1 MNSAAHARLI
11 VILGPTASG
20 KSALA
25 IELARRLNGEILVCD
40 STQVYRHF
48 DIGTAKVPARG
59 QQKIPHHLV
68 DLVEPDEVFTAGDYR
83 RHALLALDDLRCRNK
98 LPIITAGTG
107 LYLRAL
113 LEGLADA
120 PTRSEELR
128 ERLRR
133 SAKEH
138 GATHLHKI
146 LARLDP
152 ESAARIAPRD
162 TPKIIRAIEM
172 RILAGKPVAE
182 IFRASRADS
191 RREAREEVRGEI
203 HGEVR
208 EEVRSEEREE
218 VRVRPR
224 EGVYANALEGYAITK
239 IGLSPPRPALYARI
253 DARVEAMLAAGWLD
267 EVRALV
273 SSGVHEGVRESSGVP
288 ENARG
293 IPAGSKPFQFIGYS
307 DLRAHLEGRISLA
320 VAVANIQQSTRRFA
334 KRQLTW
340 FRREPDVHWLEA
352 FGDDAETIAAALDRI
367 AAPS

>member
-1 MNSAAHARLI
+1 MNSAAPARLI

-20 KSALA
+20 KSALG
-25 IELARRLNGEILVCD
+25 IELAKRLSGEILVCD

-48 DIGTAKVPARG
+48 DIGTAKVARRDWHG
-59 QQKIPHHLV
+59 IAHHLV

-83 RHALLALDDLRCRNK
+83 RHALLALDDLRRRAK
-98 LPIITAGTG
+98 LPILTAGTG

-133 SAKEH
+133 SAKKR
-138 GATHLHKI
+138 GPTHLHKI

-162 TPKIIRAIEM
+162 TQKIIRAIEM
-172 RILAGKPVAE
+172 RILGGKPVGE
-182 IFRASRADS
+182 IFGAGRAT
-191 RREAREEVRGEI
+191 
-203 HGEVR
+203 
-208 EEVRSEEREE
+208 
-218 VRVRPR
+218 
-224 EGVYANALEGYAITK
+224 LEGYAITK
-239 IGLSPPRPALYARI
+239 IGLSPPRPTLYARI

-273 SSGVHEGVRESSGVP
+273 SSGIRED
-288 ENARG
+288 A
-293 IPAGSKPFQFIGYS
+293 KPFQFIGYS
-307 DLRAHLEGRISLA
+307 DLRAHLEGRITLA
-320 VAVANIQQSTRRFA
+320 VAVTNIQRSTRRFA

-340 FRREPDVHWLEA
+340 FRREPDVHWLES
-352 FGDDAETIAAALDRI
+352 FGDDPEAISAALDLI
-367 AAPS
+367 AAPL